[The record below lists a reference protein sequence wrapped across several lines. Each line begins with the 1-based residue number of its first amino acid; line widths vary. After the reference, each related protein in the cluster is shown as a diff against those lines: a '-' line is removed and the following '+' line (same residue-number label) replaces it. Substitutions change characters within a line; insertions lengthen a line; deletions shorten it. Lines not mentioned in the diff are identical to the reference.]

1 MKLLFIRIL
10 LLTTALGLTS
20 AVFAQ
25 STDYLAQWKT
35 DGAGWT
41 DSAQSWIEVSS
52 DAFPESNAIYF
63 QDTATVNGA
72 DHLWHAV
79 SNLYPET
86 GTIKWSFSIVCNA
99 KNSSVNNF
107 KIMLFANDTVPND
120 DNYSAFAIGTG
131 LKTGIY
137 SQLCLLKYSGSDV
150 DILAAT
156 EIMFDNTKNVKDLE
170 VTRTSAGQWTI
181 NGEVVY
187 QEPESRMYIADYIT
201 IEYKHTATGN
211 LAFNIHPKTF
221 SFEYTGNT
229 ISARMYGAEIIGDG
243 VVSIGV
249 DGRLG
254 KESASNPAN
263 YSLNGATPDSV
274 HFTGNNVVLFFD
286 TKVFNSTQLT
296 LSAKN
301 IVQADGGQMAD
312 YEQVLYLPMYGD
324 IVINE
329 IMCDVS
335 PAPANLPA
343 VKYIELFNTAKVDF
357 SLKYCSFLAGDYE
370 YAFPATSIA
379 AGEYML
385 ICRSDSLDSY
395 AKTAKKFDDS
405 KITIKN
411 KKLSLINQAGYIVDS
426 LTYTTEMYND
436 KVKSQGGYS
445 LERIDPYNL
454 YMVEGNWTASLDI
467 AGGTPGRVNSTLS
480 TVKDNQPPRVAST
493 SVVDNNTIQIVF
505 SKNILAEASKLL
517 LNGNASTECSVSL
530 NTVTVKFAE
539 ELKEGD
545 NTLKINP
552 LPDYVGNLSADTSIT
567 FSYYRLKL
575 LNVYAASNYQLCFV
589 FNNDLALTDASV
601 FYSGNETNNTIYVE
615 GKTAFVGFAQS
626 FAQDSKINA
635 SAVRIKDIYGNV
647 IDSVSNMLVYHNTG
661 RFDILITEV
670 MFYPLSGEKRFLE
683 IYNNSQ
689 YPIPIN
695 QYSIVFYDNK
705 GERKQSVLNAD
716 YLLQPQQYALITPDT
731 ASIQERYT
739 CGGMMIQHTKL
750 PAFDNTRGSIVLL
763 NTFGAVIDSMVYDRT
778 ESNTLEINVQGVS
791 LERIGFN
798 PNSTDLAAWKFATA
812 ATDYA
817 TPGLPNSHVE
827 PTPSTVL
834 EDAVTIVNELF
845 TPDGD
850 GFNDEVEILV
860 SSSTD
865 DTAADV
871 SIYDANGVHRCT
883 LATRTNIGT
892 SASFYW
898 NGKSDSGD
906 LCKSGIYVIYVKT
919 ISPNGKTTAYKKVC
933 VLNRK
938 K

>member
-10 LLTTALGLTS
+10 LLTTALGFTS

-41 DSAQSWIEVSS
+41 DSASSWVEVSS
-52 DAFPESNAIYF
+52 ASFPESSAFYF
-63 QDTATVNGA
+63 HDTATVNGT
-72 DHLWHAV
+72 DRLWHSV

-86 GTIKWSFSIVCNA
+86 GTIKWAFSIVCNA

-120 DNYSAFAIGTG
+120 NGYSAFAIGTG

-137 SQLCLLKYSGSDV
+137 SQLCLLKYTGTDV

-156 EIMFDNTKNVKDLE
+156 DIMFDNTKNIKDLE
-170 VTRTSAGQWTI
+170 ISRTAAGKWLI
-181 NGEVVY
+181 NGVEVY
-187 QEPESRMYIADYIT
+187 QEPEPRMYIADYIA

-211 LAFNIHPKTF
+211 LAFNILPKTF
-221 SFEYTGNT
+221 SYEYTGNT
-229 ISARMYGAEIIGDG
+229 ISAKMYGAEIIDSN
-243 VVSIGV
+243 VVSINV
-249 DGRLG
+249 DGRLS
-254 KESASNPAN
+254 KESACKTEN
-263 YSLNGATPDSV
+263 YSLNGAKPDSI
-274 HFTGNNVVLFFD
+274 HFTGNNIVLFFD
-286 TKVFNSTQLT
+286 TKVFNSSELT

-301 IVQADGGQMAD
+301 ITQADGQPMAN
-312 YEQVLYLPMYGD
+312 YEQVLYMPMFGD

-343 VKYIELFNTAKVDF
+343 VKYIELYNPSKVDF
-357 SLKYCSFLAGDYE
+357 SLKNCLFFAGDYQ
-370 YAFPATSIA
+370 YAIPEIQIA

-395 AKTAKKFDDS
+395 AKTVKKFDDS
-405 KITIKN
+405 KLTIKN

-426 LTYTTEMYND
+426 LTYTLEMYND

-445 LERIDPYNL
+445 LERIDPRNL

-480 TVKDNQPPRVAST
+480 TVKDNQPPNVIAT
-493 SVVDNNTIQIVF
+493 SVVDNNTIKIVF
-505 SKNILAEASKLL
+505 SKNILADASKLL

-530 NTVTVKFAE
+530 NTVTAKFSE
-539 ELKEGD
+539 PLKEGD
-545 NTLKINP
+545 NTLKISP

-575 LNVYAASNYQLCFV
+575 LNVYAASNYQLCFE
-589 FNNDLALTDASV
+589 FNNDLNLSDLSV
-601 FYSGNETNNTIYVE
+601 FYSNNEVNATIHTEGN
-615 GKTAFVGFAQS
+615 TAFVGFAKT
-626 FAQDSKINA
+626 FAQDSQITA
-635 SAVRIKDIYGNV
+635 SAVRIRDIYGNV
-647 IDSVSNMLVYHNTG
+647 IDSVANTLVYHNTG

-705 GERKQSVLNAD
+705 GERKQSVINTD
-716 YLLQPQQYALITPDT
+716 CLLQPEQYALITPDT
-731 ASIQERYT
+731 ATIQQRYT
-739 CGGMMIQHTKL
+739 CGGVMIQHPKL
-750 PAFDNTRGSIVLL
+750 SAFDNTRGSIVLL
-763 NTFGAVIDSMVYDRT
+763 NTFGAVVDSMVYDRT

-812 ATDYA
+812 AADYA

-827 PTPSTVL
+827 PTPATVL
-834 EDAVTIVNELF
+834 SNSVTIINELF

-850 GFNDEVEILV
+850 GYNDEVEILV
-860 SSSTD
+860 SSSCD

-883 LATRTNIGT
+883 LANRTNIGT

-906 LCKSGIYVIYVKT
+906 FCKSGIYVIYIKT
-919 ISPNGKTTAYKKVC
+919 ISPNGKTSVYKKVC
-933 VLNRK
+933 VLSRK
-938 K
+938 